1 MIVKKFRK
9 REWLTL
15 DDVTMY
21 GFDIAIE
28 GEDKTVIWYHAG
40 DECGPLVLE
49 HEYERDELMKEVE
62 RGKTIESIKIRKF

>member
-1 MIVKKFRK
+1 MNIKALRK
-9 REWLTL
+9 REWITHGDL
-15 DDVTMY
+15 TMY
-21 GFDIAIE
+21 GFDFAIE
-28 GEDKTVIWYHAG
+28 EGNETVWYHAG